1 MKKLFI
7 SLIAFFGFAVAFAQ
21 TTVPNAG
28 FEDWTDNTHPVGW
41 NGTFSANIPINY
53 MGTNLN
59 VIIDYRAAH
68 QSTMAHAGDAALE
81 IRPQRASALMGTQ
94 PIYSLSLPGV
104 VQLGEF
110 NTAALQNIDVSNFNM
125 SNFDISQY
133 ATGGLAC
140 NQLPDSVTAW
150 VNFST
155 MNDSLRAF
163 VIATRWN
170 NNQRQV
176 VAQGEFLHQGA
187 ISGYTKITIPSTVKP
202 GMAGIQPDTVNILFC
217 CGSMTVDTASRLYVD
232 DVELFT
238 SVVEPGDTTNPG
250 GDTTDIPGG
259 DTTAIFNLSTMPVF
273 SVQPN
278 PATDVIT
285 VVPMVNSEYA
295 IRLYDLNGRMVRELH
310 GLQNETRLNV
320 SDLNKGVYFLQV
332 KQGANVKTQ
341 KVLIN

>member
-7 SLIAFFGFAVAFAQ
+7 TLMAFFGLTAAFAQ
-21 TTVPNAG
+21 TVPNPG
-28 FEDWTDNTHPVGW
+28 FEEWTDNTHPVGW
-41 NGTFSANIPINY
+41 NGTFSANIPVSY
-53 MGTNLN
+53 MGMSLN

-68 QSTMAHAGDAALE
+68 QTTMAHEGDAALE
-81 IRPQRASALMGTQ
+81 IRPQMANAFMGNSS
-94 PIYSLSLPGV
+94 IYSIPLPGV

-110 NTAALQNIDVSNFNM
+110 NTAALQNIDVSSFNM

-133 ATGGLAC
+133 ATGGIAC
-140 NQLPDSVTAW
+140 DQLPDSVTAW

-217 CGSMTVDTASRLYVD
+217 CGSQSVDTASRLYID

-238 SVVEPGDTTNPG
+238 SVVVPGE
-250 GDTTDIPGG
+250 DTTDVPG
-259 DTTAIFNLSTMPVF
+259 DSTAIFNLSTLPVF

-295 IRLYDLNGRMVRELH
+295 LRLYDLNGKMVRELH

-341 KVLIN
+341 KVVVK

>member
-28 FEDWTDNTHPVGW
+28 FEDWTDNTHPANW
-41 NGTFSANIPINY
+41 NSTFNTTVTLSFGTAVIDYHSANKS
-53 MGTNLN
+53 T
-59 VIIDYRAAH
+59 DAH
-68 QSTMAHAGDAALE
+68 SGESALE
-81 IRPQRASALMGTQ
+81 IRPQQADLTTAFGNMQ
-94 PIYSLSLPGV
+94 YPLPGV

-110 NTAALQNIDVSNFNM
+110 NTSALQNIDMSNFNM
-125 SNFDISQY
+125 SNLDISQY
-133 ATGGLAC
+133 ATGGIAC

-150 VNFST
+150 VKFLTAS
-155 MNDSLRAF
+155 DSLRTG
-163 VIATRWN
+163 VIATRWY

-176 VAQGEFLHQGA
+176 VAQGEYLYKGA
-187 ISGYTKITIPSTVKP
+187 VSEYTKITIPSIVKA
-202 GMAGIQPDTVNILFC
+202 GMEGIQPDTVNIIFC

-238 SVVEPGDTTNPG
+238 SVVEPDDTTDIPG